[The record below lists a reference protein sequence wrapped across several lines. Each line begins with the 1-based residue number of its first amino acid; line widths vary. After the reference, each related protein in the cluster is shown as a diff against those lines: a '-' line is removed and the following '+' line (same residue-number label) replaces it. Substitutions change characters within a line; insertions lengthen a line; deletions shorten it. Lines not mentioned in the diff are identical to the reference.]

1 MTLLLL
7 ACASA
12 PSAIVGTPV
21 VSALRL
27 PPPRMCTPAP
37 DPVQPVFDDLLQSPG
52 LQSDAVQL
60 QRVVFGRSLVAS
72 RAVEAGEVLLSVPLS
87 LCLTTHRSG
96 VCGGLVGQ
104 TDAMWEAAGDLRE
117 EVGEKLY
124 QRGATWDVRLAL
136 AVLEATAGAGGPFW
150 DCYRQLLPVPPAVLH
165 PVCLPVALQP
175 ELQDKELERG
185 TAERAALLSDV
196 YPMLA
201 DHAVHPVTASYVQM
215 GAPLDRVPSPL
226 QWAYGLV
233 TSHCFAMPAPNPN
246 PDPNPYPN
254 PNSSPNSSPNPDH

>member
-1 MTLLLL
+1 MALLL

-12 PSAIVGTPV
+12 PSVVVGTPV
-21 VSALRL
+21 VGTLRF
-27 PPPRMCTPAP
+27 PPARMCTAAAP
-37 DPVQPVFDDLLQSPG
+37 DPVQPVFDLLLQSPG
-52 LQSDAVQL
+52 LQGDAVRL
-60 QRVVFGRSLVAS
+60 QRSAAFGRSLVAS
-72 RAVEAGEVLLSVPLS
+72 RPVEAGELLLSIPLS
-87 LCLTTHRSG
+87 LCLTMHRSG

-117 EVGEKLY
+117 EVGEGLY

-150 DCYRQLLPVPPAVLH
+150 DDYRQLLPAPPAVLH

-175 ELQDKELERG
+175 ELHDKELERG
-185 TAERAALLSDV
+185 TAERAALLSDI
-196 YPMLA
+196 YPVLA

-233 TSHCFAMPAPNPN
+233 TSRCFAMADPN
-246 PDPNPYPN
+246 PDP
-254 PNSSPNSSPNPDH
+254 SPDPDH